1 MMLAGD
7 DVGDDFCVRGIGD
20 RRFKDADARGRAR
33 VKALEANGFAQYGR
47 IFLQRR
53 GPETVRENHDAGGLR
68 TIVLRPNEPAEDGV
82 EAHDFEVRAADDGGL
97 NFPGL
102 TQADHGEADDREI
115 AKLRD
120 GAHAGFEVLDF
131 GDREKG
137 VIHAHAGGALLNV
150 DEPVFV
156 GIHERAEENAAHEAK
171 DGGIGAD
178 PQGKRDDD
186 SKRETFGPRKGAK
199 SKPQVLNKQRSE
211 EHTSELQSLA
221 YLVCRLLLE
230 K

>member
-7 DVGDDFCVRGIGD
+7 DVGDDFCIRGIGD
-20 RRFKDADARGRAR
+20 RRFKEADDRGRAR

-102 TQADHGEADDREI
+102 TDR
-115 AKLRD
+115 KSTR
-120 GAHAGFEVLDF
+120 
-131 GDREKG
+131 
-137 VIHAHAGGALLNV
+137 LNSSHLGISYA
-150 DEPVFV
+150 VFCL
-156 GIHERAEENAAHEAK
+156 K
-171 DGGIGAD
+171 
-178 PQGKRDDD
+178 K
-186 SKRETFGPRKGAK
+186 KKK
-199 SKPQVLNKQRSE
+199 K
-211 EHTSELQSLA
+211 
-221 YLVCRLLLE
+221 
-230 K
+230 